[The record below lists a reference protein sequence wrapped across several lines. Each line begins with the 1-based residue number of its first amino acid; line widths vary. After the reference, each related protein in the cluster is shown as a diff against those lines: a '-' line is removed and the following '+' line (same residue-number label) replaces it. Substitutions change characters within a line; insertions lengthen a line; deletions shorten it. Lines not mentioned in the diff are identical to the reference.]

1 MKRREFVLLLGG
13 AATWALAARAQ
24 QPDRIRRIG
33 LLMGWTEGD
42 RQASPGLA
50 AFTGGLREL
59 GWTPDRNIRIDYR
72 WARSDLDRMRTFAK
86 ELVELQPDIVVGHT
100 TQAVA
105 ALQQE
110 TRTIPI
116 VFVAVSDPVGSGF
129 VASLA
134 RPGGN
139 ITGFINIEASLG
151 SKWVG
156 GNLTGFSLEVTP
168 RNERQ
173 NDTSY
178 WTDPHACAAR
188 GPRGPGL
195 DLRQGGQ
202 TNRAERTLTAA
213 ARLLWRWRPRQRQ
226 RRLRDRYPIP
236 GNAWCLRQRTQR
248 GLKSTKSRQVR

>member
-50 AFTGGLREL
+50 AFTGGL
-59 GWTPDRNIRIDYR
+59 
-72 WARSDLDRMRTFAK
+72 RSDLDRMRTFAK

-213 ARLLWRWRPRQRQ
+213 ARLLRRWRPRQRQ